1 MWFVIAGCRIV
12 AIVDTKAEGMERI
25 RSLPPW
31 SDRTSVSANGA
42 AGGRRSLGRGRTPTR
57 GCSCARAHEQPSPLR
72 FVSPPLWLLM
82 LC

>member
-1 MWFVIAGCRIV
+1 MTMKPYLVHEGKMWFVIAGCRIV

-42 AGGRRSLGRGRTPTR
+42 APEEDE
-57 GCSCARAHEQPSPLR
+57 A
-72 FVSPPLWLLM
+72 
-82 LC
+82 

>member
-31 SDRTSVSANGA
+31 PDRAAISANGA
-42 AGGRRSLGRGRTPTR
+42 APEETE
-57 GCSCARAHEQPSPLR
+57 A
-72 FVSPPLWLLM
+72 
-82 LC
+82 